1 MKKKNYVKPQSERIQ
16 VMAPHLLSSSEYIYK
31 GTPNGD
37 GGDSEDPDK
46 ENWLNPRGDTG
57 DYWLAE

>member
-1 MKKKNYVKPQSERIQ
+1 MKKKNYIKPQSERIQ

-31 GTPNGD
+31 GTPNGEGED
-37 GGDSEDPDK
+37 GEDPDK
-46 ENWLNPRGDTG
+46 ENWLKPGGEG